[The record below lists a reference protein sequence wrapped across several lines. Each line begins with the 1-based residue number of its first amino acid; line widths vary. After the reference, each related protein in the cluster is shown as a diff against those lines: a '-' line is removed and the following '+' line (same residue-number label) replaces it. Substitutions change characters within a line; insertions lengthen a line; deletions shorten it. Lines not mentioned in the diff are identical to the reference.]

1 MSEAQSM
8 LTWILDHVA
17 VLLIPLMIWMVKT
30 LLKVS
35 QTIYGENGDNGL
47 RGDVKKLR
55 DARHEQDGVLQRHE
69 FQLEDHSRRI
79 GNIEGIIK

>member
-1 MSEAQSM
+1 MSDAPAV
-8 LTWILDHVA
+8 LAWVLDHVA

-55 DARHEQDGVLQRHE
+55 EARHVQEGVLQRHE
-69 FQLEDHSRRI
+69 FQLEDHGRRL
-79 GNIEGIIK
+79 GNIEGIVK